1 MSPNCPTD
9 AVAIVGAA
17 CRLPGGIADLDQL
30 WTALSEGR
38 DLIGEVP
45 EGRFDPDR
53 FFDPDPLRPGK
64 SYSFAGG
71 FLSDVRGF
79 DAEYFGISPREAAA
93 MDPQQRMLLEMG
105 TEALDDAG
113 LDRRELAGSDTAVF
127 LGVSGAGYGLLQL
140 NDLRT
145 ADVHS
150 MIGGT
155 ASIIPNRL
163 SYALD
168 LRGPS
173 MVVDTACSS
182 AMVALHQAC
191 EAVRSGRSALALAG
205 GINLLLDPMTFVGF
219 SKAMMLSPTF
229 RCRSF
234 SADADGYVRA
244 EGGGLVVLKRLSD
257 ALADGDRV
265 HAVLLA
271 TGTNT
276 DGRTN
281 GLAMP
286 SAHAQADLLRGIYD
300 GLGVDADDLV
310 YLEAHGTGTPVGD
323 PVECTALGEALG
335 RRRQAGPLPIGS
347 VKTNLGHLES
357 ASGMPGLFKA
367 MLVLRH
373 GVVPPS
379 LHGEQPNPEIDFA
392 GLGLHPV
399 SQPLPVGPGVV
410 GVNSFGFGGTNA
422 HAVLAPAPVAG
433 DPPRTP
439 GGALPVMVS
448 ARSGEA
454 LVAAVGRVRDRFAAA
469 SAEEFYDLAYTTCLR
484 RTPDAHRVVVVAA
497 DPAEAADRLD
507 AALRGDHEVAAALD
521 VATTRDGVAFAF
533 SGNGSQWYGM
543 GRDLLATEP
552 AFRAAVTAVDA
563 ALAPHLGWSVV
574 EELAAAEDRLHD
586 TAVAQPLLFAVQWG
600 LVALLRE
607 RGVVPSVV
615 LGHSVGE
622 VAAACVAGALD
633 LDTAAKV
640 VAERSLAQARTA
652 GAGRMAAVGLSHE
665 RAEEV
670 LAEFPGQLVP
680 AAVNSAQDVTVAG
693 DAGAVT
699 RLVEKLIANDVFARE
714 LDLDYAFHS
723 PAMDPV
729 EDRVRTGLAGVR
741 SAEPEIPMLS
751 TVTGM
756 PVRAGEL
763 DADYW
768 WRNVRQPVL
777 FHQAASALAEQ
788 GIGVVVEIGPHP
800 VLTGYLRRTGG
811 EPLKTVATLN
821 RGGTGR
827 ALAERVVAGVSAAG
841 GALRWSRYFPD
852 RGRVCDLPTYP
863 WQREEHWKG
872 VPEAWVRTSGTG
884 RLDHPLLGER
894 MPALEPIWFAAVE
907 PARTPWMADH
917 RVGGSVVVPATGY
930 VEMALAAGRRVLG
943 DRVEVTGLDITRA
956 LALSWLPTMDVRTQV
971 SLSDEDGLFR
981 VASRQGDDGDWTLH
995 ARGRVRRLVADA
1007 PVAPREPA
1015 EPADHVPAAEHYTA
1029 CDRAG
1034 ISYGPAFRGLREI
1047 RVRPGEAWADYEFPL
1062 SCDDHEVHPA
1072 LLDLALQAGI
1082 PLLRLDTPDS
1092 RAYLPSSVD
1101 RVRRW
1106 RQPTAHGRIRV
1117 QVRSHTAREAC
1128 WDISVLDA
1136 DGEVAVELTGCRL
1149 QSFGAVLRAGV
1160 QRLETVLRA
1169 APRPG
1174 EQVGPWPVP
1183 ALPPVTVTPAP
1194 CHAAVRG
1201 MATEAGARFAVA
1213 AVESLLPGRV
1223 AFTTD
1228 DLLAA
1233 GVLPEYRRLV
1243 DVLLRSASAHGR
1255 VRADGP
1261 VWHLI
1266 GSPDLEGFARRHA
1279 EFPEAAALLALHL
1292 GCGLNLVDVLCGRVD
1307 LEDLVLGDTEATAYF
1322 HDLNPVAAS
1331 YNEAVRESV
1340 RAIVQRWPADR
1351 PLRVLEVGAGT
1362 GGTTGFV
1369 LPVLPADRTRYVFS
1383 DVSAGC
1389 LTGARTRFGSWDFV
1403 EYRTFDL
1410 DTDPDPR
1417 EFPDGGFDLV
1427 IAANA
1432 LHAATDLRAAVGRV
1446 ARLLCP
1452 GGRLIAVES
1461 HDVAM
1466 LALTSGLSRGF
1477 WSYSDVSS
1485 RPDSPLVPVAE
1496 WPELLRTG
1504 GFDRVDVAEDGERT
1518 GFSVLTAAV
1527 GDTAAT
1533 PTVPTTTARW
1543 VVVLDDPED
1552 RERADAVVAALR
1564 GAGADTT
1571 AVTADVPDWEAVLVD
1586 ADGVAVVLGGA
1597 AGDAADRAVRA
1608 AAVLRGIGAAA
1619 TRRDDAEPLPLWV
1632 VARPSG
1638 ALPAPE
1644 SPDDPVDAAT
1654 WGTARTLGNEN
1665 RSVAVRRVSWDHGDD
1680 PAASA
1685 GRLVAELL
1693 DPSDEDEVVLTASG
1707 RFVPRTVP
1715 ARTPTRADAA
1725 SARLVVREPSLF
1737 YRLTWVEQEVPEPG
1751 AGQVVVRVAAAALN
1765 YRDIMVATGLLP
1777 PAAEAGA
1784 GIDSA
1789 STLGL
1794 EFAGVVTAV
1803 GPDVSAVRPGDRVF
1817 GMAPGAFAS
1826 HVLTRVEQL
1835 APVPDGMSCT
1845 EAATMP
1851 VAWITVHHGLRA
1863 LARLRAGETVLV
1875 HGAAGGV
1882 GIAAVGLARRT
1893 GATVIATAGSEL
1905 KRDYLRAIGVDHVVD
1920 SRSVKFADDVLRITG
1935 GRGVDIVLNSLSGEA
1950 LVRGLE
1956 VLAPCG
1962 RFVEIGKRDIYQ
1974 DSRLAMRP
1982 LADNISLFAVDI
1994 ANLASHDRDW
2004 AVRCAE
2010 EVFAAVTAGE
2020 YTPLPHRVYPVT
2032 RIDEAFKLMQHSR
2045 HIGKV
2050 VVSFDEAVPV
2060 ERTPGRLALD
2070 PGATYLVVGGLSGF
2084 GAATA
2089 RRLVDRGARRLVLVG
2104 RRGPATEEAR
2114 DLVEELTARGVRVD
2128 AHAADVTDRSA
2139 MAAVLGSIPPDHPL
2153 RGVVHAAMVLDDRPL
2168 EDLDDNA
2175 FHTALD
2181 PKLRGAL
2188 VLDDLT
2194 DGLELDFFVLYS
2206 SGAALVGNFKQ
2217 ANYVAGNLFLEAL
2230 TRARRRRGRPALAVQ
2245 WGAIADTGYVA
2256 REAMGE
2262 QLAKLGL
2269 APCHSDQALD
2279 VLEDLLCV
2287 PEADVVAV
2295 GDFRFEQAAAVLSAS
2310 ATPRLAG
2317 LLPEDGGESGQELRD
2332 LLRRIDDF
2340 PRAEA
2345 LQLIEDVLVTELA
2358 AIMQTTPDRVDRTK
2372 TLSELGVDSLMGME
2386 LLVVLRHRFQY
2397 QVSPMELM
2405 QTGGRIS
2412 AMAEPALDH
2421 LIRMAAAE
2429 RAL

>member
-71 FLSDVRGF
+71 FLPDVKGF
-79 DAEYFGISPREAAA
+79 DADYFGISPREAAA

-113 LDRRELAGSDTAVF
+113 LDRRDLAGSDTAVF
-127 LGVSGAGYGLLQL
+127 LGVSGTGYGLLQL
-140 NDLRT
+140 NDLRSV
-145 ADVHS
+145 DVHA

-155 ASIIPNRL
+155 ASIIANRL
-163 SYALD
+163 SHALD

-191 EAVRSGRSALALAG
+191 EAVRGGRSALALAG
-205 GINLLLDPMTFVGF
+205 GVNLLIDPMTFIGF

-286 SAHAQADLLRGIYD
+286 SAHAQADLLRGIYG

-310 YLEAHGTGTPVGD
+310 YVEAHGTGTPVGD

-379 LHGEQPNPEIDFA
+379 LHGERPNPDIDFA

-433 DPPRTP
+433 DTPRPP
-439 GGALPVMVS
+439 GGALPVVVS

-533 SGNGSQWYGM
+533 SGNGSQWFGM
-543 GRDLLATEP
+543 GRDLSAAEP
-552 AFRAAVTAVDA
+552 AFRTAVAEADA

-574 EELAAAEDRLHD
+574 EELAASEDRLHD
-586 TAVAQPLLFAVQWG
+586 TAFAQPLLFAVQWG

-607 RGVVPSVV
+607 RGVVPSAV

-633 LDTAAKV
+633 LDTAARV
-640 VAERSLAQARTA
+640 VAERSLAQSRTA
-652 GAGRMAAVGLSHE
+652 GAGRMAAVGLPPE

-670 LAEFPGQLVP
+670 LAEFSGQLAL

-714 LDLDYAFHS
+714 LDLDYPFHS
-723 PAMDPV
+723 PAMDAI
-729 EDRVRTGLAGVR
+729 EDRVRTGLADVR
-741 SAEPEIPMLS
+741 SAEPGIPMLS

-777 FHQAASALAEQ
+777 FHQAASALAER
-788 GIGVVVEIGPHP
+788 GVGVVVEIGPHP

-811 EPLKTVATLN
+811 EPLRTVVTLN

-852 RGRVCDLPTYP
+852 RGRVRDLPAYP

-872 VPEAWVRTSGTG
+872 APETWLRTSGTG

-894 MPALEPIWFAAVE
+894 MPVLEPTWFATVE

-930 VEMALAAGRRVLG
+930 VEMALAAGRHVLG
-943 DRVEVTGLDITRA
+943 DGVEVTGLDITRA
-956 LALSWLPTMDVRTQV
+956 MALSWLPTMDVRTQV

-1007 PVAPREPA
+1007 PVAPREPT
-1015 EPADHVPAAEHYTA
+1015 EPAEHITAAGHYAA

-1034 ISYGPAFRGLREI
+1034 ITYGPAFRGLREI
-1047 RVRPGEAWADYEFPL
+1047 RVRHDEAWADYEFPL
-1062 SCDDHEVHPA
+1062 AGDDHEVHPA

-1082 PLLRLDTPDS
+1082 PLLRLDAPDS
-1092 RAYLPSSVD
+1092 RAYLPSSLA

-1106 RQPTAHGRIRV
+1106 RRPTARGRIHV
-1117 QVRSHTAREAC
+1117 QVRSRTAREVC

-1136 DGEVAVELTGCRL
+1136 EGEVAVELTGCRL
-1149 QSFGAVLRAGV
+1149 QSFGAVLRPGV

-1174 EQVGPWPVP
+1174 EETRRWPLP

-1194 CHAAVRG
+1194 CHAAVRS
-1201 MATEAGARFAVA
+1201 MATEAGALSMVA

-1243 DVLLRSASAHGR
+1243 DVLLRSAAAHDLA
-1255 VRADGP
+1255 RADGP
-1261 VWHLI
+1261 LWHLT
-1266 GSPDLEGFARRHA
+1266 GSPDPEGFARRHDRL
-1279 EFPEAAALLALHL
+1279 PEAAALLALHVES
-1292 GCGLNLVDVLCGRVD
+1292 GLNLVDVLCGRVD
-1307 LEDLVLGDTEATAYF
+1307 PQDLVLGDTEVTSYL
-1322 HDLNPVAAS
+1322 HDLNPVAAG
-1331 YNEAVRESV
+1331 YNGAVRESV
-1340 RAIVQRWPADR
+1340 RALVDGWPADR

-1362 GGTTGFV
+1362 GGTTAFV

-1383 DVSAGC
+1383 DVSGGC
-1389 LTGARTRFGSWDFV
+1389 LTAARARFGSWDFV
-1403 EYRTFDL
+1403 DYRTFDL
-1410 DTDPDPR
+1410 DTDPDQQ

-1432 LHAATDLRAAVGRV
+1432 LHAATDLRAAVSRV

-1466 LALTSGLSRGF
+1466 LALTEGLSRGF
-1477 WSYSDVSS
+1477 WSCTDVSL
-1485 RPDSPLVPVAE
+1485 RPDSPFVPAAA

-1504 GFDRVDVAEDGERT
+1504 GFDRVDVAEDG
-1518 GFSVLTAAV
+1518 GFSVLTAAA
-1527 GDTAAT
+1527 GGTATA
-1533 PTVPTTTARW
+1533 PTASTTTASW
-1543 VVVLDDPED
+1543 VVVVEDPED
-1552 RERADAVVAALR
+1552 RERADAVAAALR
-1564 GAGADTT
+1564 GAGAGTT
-1571 AVTADVPDWEAVLVD
+1571 AVTAHTPDWEAAAAG

-1608 AAVLRGIGAAA
+1608 AAILRGIGAAA
-1619 TRRDDAEPLPLWV
+1619 TRRDGAEPLPLWV

-1644 SPDDPVDAAT
+1644 SPDAPVDAAT
-1654 WGTARTLGNEN
+1654 WGASRTLANEN
-1665 RSVAVRRVSWDHGDD
+1665 RAVTVRRVSWDHGDD

-1693 DPSDEDEVVLTASG
+1693 DPSDEDEIVLTASG

-1715 ARTPTRADAA
+1715 ARTPTRLDAA

-1765 YRDIMVATGLLP
+1765 YRDVMVATGLLP

-1803 GPDVSAVRPGDRVF
+1803 GPDVPGVRPGDRVF
-1817 GMAPGAFAS
+1817 GMAPGSFAS
-1826 HVLTRVEQL
+1826 HVLTRVEQI
-1835 APVPDGMSCT
+1835 APVPDGMSFT
-1845 EAATMP
+1845 EAATAP
-1851 VAWITVHHGLRA
+1851 VAWITVHQGLRR
-1863 LARLRAGETVLV
+1863 LARLRAGETLLV

-1882 GIAAVGLARRT
+1882 GIAAIRLARRT
-1893 GATVIATAGSEL
+1893 GAAVIATAGSEL

-1920 SRSVKFADDVLRITG
+1920 SRSVKFADDVLRITD
-1935 GRGVDIVLNSLSGEA
+1935 GRGVDVVLNSLSGEA

-1982 LADNISLFAVDI
+1982 LSDNISLFTVDI
-1994 ANLASHDRDW
+1994 ANLASHDRGS

-2010 EVFAAVTAGE
+2010 EVFAAVATGE
-2020 YTPLPHRVYPVT
+2020 YVPLPHRVYPVT

-2050 VVSFDEAVPV
+2050 VVSFEEAVPV
-2060 ERTPGRLALD
+2060 ERARGRLALD
-2070 PGATYLVVGGLSGF
+2070 PRATYLVVGGLSGF

-2089 RRLVDRGARRLVLVG
+2089 RRLVDRGARRLALVG
-2104 RRGPATEEAR
+2104 RRGPVPAEAR
-2114 DLVEELTARGVRVD
+2114 DLVEELIARGVRVD
-2128 AHAADVTDRSA
+2128 VHAADVTDRPA
-2139 MAAVLGSIPPDHPL
+2139 MAAVLASISSDHPL
-2153 RGVVHAAMVLDDRPL
+2153 RGVVHAAMALDDRPL
-2168 EDLDDNA
+2168 EDLDDSA

-2206 SGAALVGNFKQ
+2206 SAAALVGNFKQ

-2262 QLAKLGL
+2262 QLTKLGL

-2279 VLEDLLCV
+2279 ALEDLVCV
-2287 PEADVVAV
+2287 PEGDVVAV
-2295 GDFRFEQAAAVLSAS
+2295 GDFRFEQAATALSAS
-2310 ATPRLAG
+2310 ASPRLAG
-2317 LLPEDGGESGQELRD
+2317 LLPEDTGEAGQELRD